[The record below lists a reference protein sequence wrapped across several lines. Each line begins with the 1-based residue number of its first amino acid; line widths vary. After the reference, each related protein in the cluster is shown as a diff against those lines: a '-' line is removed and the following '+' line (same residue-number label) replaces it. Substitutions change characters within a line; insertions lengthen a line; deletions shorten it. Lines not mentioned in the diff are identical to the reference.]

1 MGEPVDRA
9 WAPAHRLWVLV
20 QGPSTPC
27 SLNMYSKSWDIGLLP
42 PVLPAWAL
50 LCHIG
55 FWNLLF
61 HVYCGKII
69 LFDSLSNKHQHYC
82 NTIQRPRKGS
92 RRKNSM
98 HKCPRKKS
106 KRKSSTRKCPRKEA
120 KRKRPDRQSRQVEL
134 EQRGLEGGTP
144 GRQSTCGRR

>member
-1 MGEPVDRA
+1 MGGPVDRA
-9 WAPAHRLWVLV
+9 WAPAHRLWVLA

-27 SLNMYSKSWDIGLLP
+27 SLNMYSKSWDIGLWP

-55 FWNLLF
+55 FWHLLF

-69 LFDSLSNKHQHYC
+69 LFDSLSNKHRHYC

-98 HKCPRKKS
+98 Y
-106 KRKSSTRKCPRKEA
+106 KCPRKEA

-134 EQRGLEGGTP
+134 EQRGLEGGTL
-144 GRQSTCGRR
+144 GGQSTCGTQ